1 MNIFKVSVFF
11 VCLFFSTSAFAQ
23 KMKAEDVL
31 AKHLESIG
39 TADIRVSIKTQIVV
53 GDALVKF
60 ISPRNTDVQGRIV
73 LASAAEKNFL
83 GMSLNAI
90 EYPQEKFSFDGK
102 NAKVGFIKDGFRSK
116 LGNFVVAN
124 DLLLEESLLGG
135 TLSTSWA
142 LLDVAAKKPK
152 LSFDGTKKIDGKEVY
167 VLGYSP
173 KGGGDVD
180 IKLYFDKET
189 FRHVRTEYKR
199 TSSAAIGLRPE
210 QSSRFSESRLKIT
223 EDFSDFKAE
232 KGLTLPHNYRLFYST
247 IGQNGTTEIEWNF
260 NLTEFS
266 FNQNLAPNTFVIE
279 ATN

>member
-39 TADIRVSIKTQIVV
+39 TAEARASTKTQIVV

-167 VLGYSP
+167 VLGYSA
-173 KGGGDVD
+173 KGGGDVE

-210 QSSRFSESRLKIT
+210 QSSGFSESRLKIT

-232 KGLTLPHNYRLFYST
+232 KGLTLPHSYRLLYST
-247 IGQNGTTEIEWNF
+247 IGQNGTTEIQWNF

-266 FNQNLAPNTFVIE
+266 FNQNLAPNTFVVE

>member
-11 VCLFFSTSAFAQ
+11 VCLVFSTSVFAQ

-39 TADIRVSIKTQIVV
+39 TAEARASTKTQIVV

-102 NAKVGFIKDGFRSK
+102 NAKVGFIKDGFRSN

-260 NLTEFS
+260 PLTEFS

>member
-39 TADIRVSIKTQIVV
+39 TAEARASTKTQIVV

-102 NAKVGFIKDGFRSK
+102 NAKVGFIKDGFRSN

-232 KGLTLPHNYRLFYST
+232 KGLTLPHSYRLLYST
-247 IGQNGTTEIEWNF
+247 IGQNGTTEIQWNF

-266 FNQNLAPNTFVIE
+266 FNQNLAPNTFVVE

>member
-1 MNIFKVSVFF
+1 MNIFKASVFF
-11 VCLFFSTSAFAQ
+11 VCLFFSTSVFAQ

-39 TADIRVSIKTQIVV
+39 TAEVRASIKTQIVV

-83 GMSLNAI
+83 GMSLNAV
-90 EYPQEKFSFDGK
+90 EYPQEKFGFDGK

-152 LSFDGTKKIDGKEVY
+152 LSFDGTKKIDGKEIY
-167 VLGYSP
+167 VLSYSP
-173 KGGGDVD
+173 RGGGDVE

-199 TSSAAIGLRPE
+199 TTSAAIGLRPE
-210 QSSRFSESRLKIT
+210 QSSRFSESRLKVT

-232 KGLTLPHNYRLFYST
+232 KGLTLPHNYRLSYSV

>member
-11 VCLFFSTSAFAQ
+11 VCFVFSTSVFAQ

-39 TADIRVSIKTQIVV
+39 TAEIRASIKTQIVV

-167 VLGYSP
+167 VLGYSA
-173 KGGGDVD
+173 KGGGDVE

-210 QSSRFSESRLKIT
+210 QSSGFSESRLKIT

-232 KGLTLPHNYRLFYST
+232 KGLTLPHSYRLLYST
-247 IGQNGTTEIEWNF
+247 IGQNGTTEIQWNF

-266 FNQNLAPNTFVIE
+266 FNQNLAPNTFVVE
-279 ATN
+279 ANN